1 MQWAYRLN
9 LFILVCL
16 ICLAAGLAVV
26 QEEEDLNVTYP
37 GLDYIR
43 NATLARDNITQLI
56 RSYGYQCDDYWAETE
71 DGYLLSLQ
79 RIYPPSGAR
88 RGVVYL
94 QHGLTDNSAGFCLN
108 LPSLALPFILAD
120 NGYEVWL
127 GNNRGNGVSMRHKT
141 LNPMKSE
148 FWNFSFDHMAKYD
161 LPANINFVLKTSG
174 AATMTYIGHSQGTI
188 QAFAGF
194 SSNNAMASR
203 VNLFIALAPV
213 AYVGNVKTLFIK
225 ELAKLN
231 TAQILLFLG
240 LNEFNLPSAL
250 QKIIPGFCK
259 ILPPACN
266 NVLAALMGPS
276 DQINQ
281 TRLPF
286 YLSYEP
292 NPTSVRNMIHWSQ
305 SAAKNTFRMYDW
317 GVQGNLKE
325 YGQATPPDYD
335 LSKMPPSL
343 PVALF
348 TGSND
353 YLATPADVA
362 RLKKELRPPA
372 VYEHNEE
379 SFSHID
385 FLWATNAYR
394 QIYPPILQLIQKY
407 NRG

>member
-174 AATMTYIGHSQGTI
+174 AATMTYIGHI
-188 QAFAGF
+188 WPHAG
-194 SSNNAMASR
+194 
-203 VNLFIALAPV
+203 
-213 AYVGNVKTLFIK
+213 
-225 ELAKLN
+225 
-231 TAQILLFLG
+231 
-240 LNEFNLPSAL
+240 
-250 QKIIPGFCK
+250 
-259 ILPPACN
+259 
-266 NVLAALMGPS
+266 AA
-276 DQINQ
+276 
-281 TRLPF
+281 
-286 YLSYEP
+286 
-292 NPTSVRNMIHWSQ
+292 
-305 SAAKNTFRMYDW
+305 
-317 GVQGNLKE
+317 
-325 YGQATPPDYD
+325 
-335 LSKMPPSL
+335 
-343 PVALF
+343 
-348 TGSND
+348 
-353 YLATPADVA
+353 
-362 RLKKELRPPA
+362 
-372 VYEHNEE
+372 
-379 SFSHID
+379 
-385 FLWATNAYR
+385 
-394 QIYPPILQLIQKY
+394 
-407 NRG
+407 